1 MSRRIAAIVAHD
13 DSVTHDLLSAQ
24 IPSGGGIEVVSVL
37 ERLALTPDDI
47 RRSDADVLIIVCR
60 EHSQDGLALAEWWHN
75 VRPGRPVVVMSEG
88 DDEIFVERV
97 FASGADDFVVIS
109 PSLDATEKTR
119 SDLEFAIRKAVARN
133 YTGSE
138 RATESGT
145 LLAVLGPKGGSGKT
159 ITSTNLAVALASRGR
174 RTALVDLDLHFGD
187 VALALD
193 LNPQLTSFDL
203 AVSGGSL
210 DAEKLDDFM
219 LRHPSGL
226 RVLAAPV
233 KPDQASSVSPGLM
246 LDVYSLLRREYEFV
260 IVDTPPSFT
269 PEVIATIDNA
279 SAVCMVVMLDALS
292 LKNARLGLETL
303 DLMGFPEEKV
313 RVVLSRAG
321 TSVGIS
327 ENDAVEI
334 MGRRLD
340 VLVPSDRSV
349 SRSLGDGVPLVIS
362 QPKSEVARAYEVLA
376 DLFSASPDEEV
387 KAEAK
392 PRRMWGRRRRREA
405 QQDITLA
412 AAGQSKV

>member
-13 DSVTHDLLSAQ
+13 DSISQDLLSAH
-24 IPSGGGIEVVSVL
+24 IPTGTGIEVVSVL
-37 ERLALTPDDI
+37 ERLVLTTDDI

-60 EHSQDGLALAEWWHN
+60 EHSVDGLALCEWWHN
-75 VRPGRPVVVMSEG
+75 VRPGRPVVVLSEG
-88 DDEIFVERV
+88 GDEIFVERV
-97 FASGADDFVVIS
+97 FAAGADDFIVIS
-109 PSLDATEKTR
+109 PYLEAAVKTR

-133 YTGSE
+133 YTGGE
-138 RATESGT
+138 RAPDSGT

-159 ITSTNLAVALASRGR
+159 VTSTNLAVALATRGR
-174 RTALVDLDLHFGD
+174 RTALIDLDLHFGD
-187 VALALD
+187 VALSLD
-193 LNPQLTSFDL
+193 LNPHLTSFDL

-210 DAEKLDDFM
+210 DGEKLDDFM

-246 LDVYSLLRREYEFV
+246 LDVYSLLRREYDFV

-279 SAVCMVVMLDALS
+279 SALCLVVMLDALS

-303 DLMGFPEEKV
+303 DLMGFPEDKV
-313 RVVLSRAG
+313 RILLSRAG
-321 TSVGIS
+321 TSVGVS
-327 ENDAVEI
+327 ESDAVEI
-334 MGRRLD
+334 MGRPLD

-362 QPKSEVARAYEVLA
+362 QPKSEVAKAYEALA
-376 DLFSASPDEEV
+376 DLFSAPVLDEV
-387 KAEAK
+387 VAEAK
-392 PRRMWGRRRRREA
+392 PRRAWGRRRKRE
-405 QQDITLA
+405 DGPETTLA
-412 AAGQSKV
+412 TLGQSKL

>member
-13 DSVTHDLLSAQ
+13 DSVPQDLLSAH
-24 IPSGGGIEVVSVL
+24 IPADAGIEVVSVL
-37 ERLALTPDDI
+37 ERLVLTTDDI

-75 VRPGRPVVVMSEG
+75 VRPGRPVIVMSEG
-88 DDEIFVERV
+88 ADEIFVERV

-109 PSLDATEKTR
+109 PSIDAAEKTR

-138 RATESGT
+138 RAVDSGT
-145 LLAVLGPKGGSGKT
+145 LIAVLGPKGGSGKT

-193 LNPQLTSFDL
+193 LNPHLTSFDL

-210 DAEKLDDFM
+210 DGEKLDDFM

-233 KPDQASSVSPGLM
+233 KPDQAASVSPGLM
-246 LDVYSLLRREYEFV
+246 LDVYSLLRREYDFV
-260 IVDTPPSFT
+260 VVDTPPSFT

-279 SAVCMVVMLDALS
+279 SAVCLVVMLDALS

-303 DLMGFPEEKV
+303 DLMGFPEDKV
-313 RVVLSRAG
+313 RILLSRAG

-327 ENDAVEI
+327 ESDAVEI
-334 MGRRLD
+334 MGRGLD
-340 VLVPSDRSV
+340 ILVPSDRSV

-362 QPKSEVARAYEVLA
+362 QPKSEVAKAYEALA
-376 DLFSASPDEEV
+376 DLFTASPDDEV
-387 KAEAK
+387 EVQAK
-392 PRRMWGRRRRREA
+392 PRRTWGWRRKREG
-405 QQDITLA
+405 QQETTLA
-412 AAGQSKV
+412 AAGQSKL

>member
-13 DSVTHDLLSAQ
+13 DSVAQDLLSAH
-24 IPSGGGIEVVSVL
+24 IPTDSGIEVVSVL
-37 ERLALTPDDI
+37 ERLVLTTDDI

-88 DDEIFVERV
+88 NDEIFVERV
-97 FASGADDFVVIS
+97 FASGADDFIVIDS
-109 PSLDATEKTR
+109 SFDAAEKTR
-119 SDLEFAIRKAVARN
+119 GDLEFAIRKAVARN

-138 RATESGT
+138 RASDSGT

-193 LNPQLTSFDL
+193 LNPHLTSFDL

-226 RVLAAPV
+226 RVLSAPV
-233 KPDQASSVSPGLM
+233 KPDQAASVSPGLM
-246 LDVYSLLRREYEFV
+246 LDVYSLLRREYDFV

-303 DLMGFPEEKV
+303 DLMGFPEDKV
-313 RVVLSRAG
+313 RVLLSRAG

-327 ENDAVEI
+327 ESDAVEI
-334 MGRRLD
+334 MGRKLD
-340 VLVPSDRSV
+340 ILVPSDRNV

-362 QPKSEVARAYEVLA
+362 QPKSEVARAYEALA
-376 DLFSASPDEEV
+376 DLFIASPDQEV
-387 KAEAK
+387 EVEAK
-392 PRRMWGRRRRREA
+392 PRRTWGWRRKREG
-405 QQDITLA
+405 QQEITLA
-412 AAGQSKV
+412 GAGQSKL

>member
-13 DSVTHDLLSAQ
+13 DSVSPEVLSAH
-24 IPSGGGIEVVSVL
+24 IPTDPGIEVVAVL
-37 ERLALTPDDI
+37 ERLVLTTDDI
-47 RRSDADVLIIVCR
+47 RRSDADALIVVCR
-60 EHSQDGLALAEWWHN
+60 EHSADGLALAEWWHN
-75 VRPGRPVVVMSEG
+75 VRPGRPVVVLSEG

-97 FASGADDFVVIS
+97 FASGADDFIVIS
-109 PSLDATEKTR
+109 PSPDAADKTR
-119 SDLEFAIRKAVARN
+119 ADLEFAIRKAVARN

-138 RATESGT
+138 RAPDSGT

-193 LNPQLTSFDL
+193 LNPHLTSFDL

-226 RVLAAPV
+226 RVLSAPV
-233 KPDQASSVSPGLM
+233 KPDQAASVSPGLM
-246 LDVYSLLRREYEFV
+246 LDVYSLLRREYDFV

-279 SAVCMVVMLDALS
+279 TALCMVVMLDALS

-303 DLMGFPEEKV
+303 DLMGFPEDKV
-313 RVVLSRAG
+313 RILLSRAG

-334 MGRRLD
+334 MGRKLD
-340 VLVPSDRSV
+340 ILVPSDRSV
-349 SRSLGDGVPLVIS
+349 SRSLGDGVPLVVS
-362 QPKSEVARAYEVLA
+362 QPKSEVAKAYEALA
-376 DLFSASPDEEV
+376 DLFSAPPEE
-387 KAEAK
+387 AEAAAK
-392 PRRMWGRRRRREA
+392 PRRSWGRRRKQEGD
-405 QQDITLA
+405 QDVTLA
-412 AAGQSKV
+412 GAGQSKV

>member
-13 DSVTHDLLSAQ
+13 DSISQDLLSAH
-24 IPSGGGIEVVSVL
+24 IPTGTGIEVVSVL
-37 ERLALTPDDI
+37 ARLVLTTDDI

-60 EHSQDGLALAEWWHN
+60 EHSPDGLALCEWWHN

-88 DDEIFVERV
+88 GDEIFVERV
-97 FASGADDFVVIS
+97 FAAGADDFIVIS
-109 PSLDATEKTR
+109 PYLEAAVKTR

-133 YTGSE
+133 YTGGE
-138 RATESGT
+138 RAPDSGT

-159 ITSTNLAVALASRGR
+159 VTSTNLAVALATRGR
-174 RTALVDLDLHFGD
+174 RTALIDLDLHFGD
-187 VALALD
+187 VALSLD
-193 LNPQLTSFDL
+193 LNPHLTSFDL

-210 DAEKLDDFM
+210 DGEKLDDFM

-246 LDVYSLLRREYEFV
+246 LDVYSLLRREYDFV

-279 SAVCMVVMLDALS
+279 SALCLVVMLDALS

-303 DLMGFPEEKV
+303 DLMGFPEDKV
-313 RVVLSRAG
+313 RILLSRAG
-321 TSVGIS
+321 TSVGVS
-327 ENDAVEI
+327 ESDAVEI
-334 MGRRLD
+334 MGRPLD

-362 QPKSEVARAYEVLA
+362 QPKSEVAKAYESLA
-376 DLFSASPDEEV
+376 DLFSAPVLDAVE
-387 KAEAK
+387 AEAK
-392 PRRMWGRRRRREA
+392 PRRAWGRRRKRE
-405 QQDITLA
+405 DGPETTLA
-412 AAGQSKV
+412 TLGQSKL

>member
-13 DSVTHDLLSAQ
+13 DSVSQDQLSAHM
-24 IPSGGGIEVVSVL
+24 PTDGGIEVVSVL
-37 ERLALTPDDI
+37 GRLVLTTDDI
-47 RRSDADVLIIVCR
+47 RRSDADVLIVVCR
-60 EHSQDGLALAEWWHN
+60 EYSQDGLALAEWWHN
-75 VRPGRPVVVMSEG
+75 VRPGRPVVLMSEG
-88 DDEIFVERV
+88 EDEMFIERV
-97 FASGADDFVVIS
+97 FASGADDFVVIGLS
-109 PSLDATEKTR
+109 TDDAEKAR
-119 SDLEFAIRKAVARN
+119 GDLEFAVRKAVARC

-138 RATESGT
+138 RASDSGT

-193 LNPQLTSFDL
+193 LNPHLTSFDL

-246 LDVYSLLRREYEFV
+246 LDVYSLLRREYDFV

-303 DLMGFPEEKV
+303 DLMGFPEDKI

-327 ENDAVEI
+327 ESDAVEI
-334 MGRRLD
+334 MGRQLD
-340 VLVPSDRSV
+340 ILVPSDRSV

-362 QPKSEVARAYEVLA
+362 QPKSEVARAYEALA
-376 DLFSASPDEEV
+376 DLITSSPDEEV
-387 KAEAK
+387 EVEAK
-392 PRRMWGRRRRREA
+392 PRRMWGWRRRKREGR
-405 QQDITLA
+405 QIPLA
-412 AAGQSKV
+412 GAGQSER